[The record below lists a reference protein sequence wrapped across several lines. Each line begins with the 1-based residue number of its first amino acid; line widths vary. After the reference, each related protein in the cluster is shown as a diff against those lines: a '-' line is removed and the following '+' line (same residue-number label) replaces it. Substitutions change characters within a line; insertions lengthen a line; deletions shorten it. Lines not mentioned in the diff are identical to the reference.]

1 MAGNRKAFEASVLKF
16 MGRATKGGHN
26 RKVYADLFKEMSD
39 EELDA
44 LVVSLEQGAALP
56 IYTSNWDPNEM
67 LSFREVQALAKD
79 YGVALETQLII
90 TDQDTGLEFITPETY
105 FVGVTEIRKQ
115 RQMLV
120 KKFGAA
126 KDDLKVDDLTGQ
138 VTGDSRATGISSPEV
153 QVLKTMGLT
162 ITPKELYDVRGGD
175 LGALDVYR
183 KELMETGRT
192 TTRESLKRG
201 SGVKSLQVAHFLL
214 RGRHIDNN
222 LQER

>member
-1 MAGNRKAFEASVLKF
+1 MAGNRKAFEASVLKL
-16 MGRATKGGHN
+16 MARVTKGGRN
-26 RKVYADLFKEMSD
+26 RKIYEDLFAQMSD
-39 EELDA
+39 DDIEKM
-44 LVVSLEQGAALP
+44 VVSLEEGNPLP
-56 IYTSNWDPNEM
+56 VYVSNWDEKEM
-67 LSFREVQALAKD
+67 LSFREVQVLAKE

-126 KDDLKVDDLTGQ
+126 KDDVKVDDLTGQ
-138 VTGDSRATGISSPEV
+138 VIGDSRGTGISNPEI
-153 QVLKTMGLT
+153 QVLQTLGLT
-162 ITPKELYDVRGGD
+162 TTPKELYDVKGGD

-192 TTRESLKRG
+192 STIGALKRG
-201 SGVKSLQVAHFLL
+201 TGVKSLQVAHFLL
-214 RGRHIDNN
+214 RARHIDNN